1 MRVEFD
7 ETKPQKTLQE
17 RGLDFLDAPKVFAT
31 GYFEF
36 EDDRFDYG
44 EKRFIVFGFLT
55 ERAVAVVWTPRPN
68 ARRIISMRHVHDE
81 EFEARKKALD

>member
-1 MRVEFD
+1 MEIEFD
-7 ETKPQKTLQE
+7 EAKRRKTLEE

-31 GYFEF
+31 SYLEF

-44 EKRFIVFGFLT
+44 EERFIVLGLLD
-55 ERAVAVVWTPRPN
+55 ERAVAVVWTPRQN

-81 EFEARKKALD
+81 ELEARKRTLD